1 MRTVRIVITG
11 QVQGVGFRMWLA
23 EEAETVDVNG
33 WVANRRDGSVE
44 AVLSGD
50 EDAVELLILI
60 CRSGPR
66 GARVAGVSVTA
77 EPAANLRTGFTIRP
91 NF

>member
-11 QVQGVGFRMWLA
+11 SVQGVGFRMWLA

-50 EDAVELLILI
+50 EDAVELLVMI

-66 GARVAGVSVTA
+66 GAKVGGVSVTP
-77 EPAANLRTGFTIRP
+77 EPAVGVGTGFIIRP
-91 NF
+91 DF

>member
-11 QVQGVGFRMWLA
+11 HVQGVGFRMWLA

-50 EDAVELLILI
+50 EDAVELMILI

-66 GARVAGVSVTA
+66 GARVANVSVTP
-77 EPAANLRTGFTIRP
+77 EPATSVGNGFTIRP